1 MYWMELLGRT
11 DYLNEIDFNSL
22 HSEASVLL
30 KMIRSAILTSKSKPK

>member
-22 HSEASVLL
+22 HSEASALL